1 MPDLFS
7 IPPFFFL
14 FSHLSFL
21 YNDERNFKEDK
32 QVFRMIYV
40 LIYMCLY
47 LIYSLPT
54 LQKVKRLGSDIP
66 VEERDRMIH
75 RLPKEW
81 SRGIMKRTGSTVH
94 ISGQQHIPEGP
105 VLFVANHA
113 GDFDVPVLL
122 GFVKKPFGFISKIE
136 VKKLP
141 IISEWMTM
149 ISCIFIDR
157 KNRRQAIQSIR
168 KGSLFLK
175 DGHSLLIFPE
185 GTRNKGGALKE
196 FKTGGIRMAKDAA
209 VPIVPVVIQGTADM
223 FENHPRG
230 IKPCDIYVEIL
241 PSMPSVYV
249 AGSDVK
255 ELSREL
261 RGVIQDSL
269 NKKKKVS

>member
-1 MPDLFS
+1 M
-7 IPPFFFL
+7 
-14 FSHLSFL
+14 
-21 YNDERNFKEDK
+21 
-32 QVFRMIYV
+32 FRMMYV
-40 LIYMCLY
+40 LIYMCVY

-54 LQKVKRLGSDIP
+54 LQKAKRLGSDIP

-81 SRGIMKRTGSTVH
+81 ARGIMKKTGSAIH
-94 ISGQQHIPEGP
+94 ISGQQHIPDGP
-105 VLFVANHA
+105 VLFVANHG
-113 GDFDVPVLL
+113 GDFDIPVLL
-122 GFVKKPFGFISKIE
+122 GYVKKPFGFISKVE

-168 KGSLFLK
+168 KGSLLLK
-175 DGHSLLIFPE
+175 EGHSLLIFPE
-185 GTRNKGGALKE
+185 GTRNKGGELKE
-196 FKTGGIRMAKDAA
+196 FKTGGIRMAKDAG

-241 PSMPSVYV
+241 PSMPSAYV
-249 AGSDVK
+249 SGSDVK
-255 ELSREL
+255 ELSKEL
-261 RGVIQDSL
+261 RGVIQASL
-269 NKKKKVS
+269 DKIKKVS